1 MAIIIPN
8 LRLGHAK
15 ATPGEQ
21 RLAHRLE
28 SLLDDDW
35 LCFYNVPVGKRRRY
49 PDFILVHPQR
59 GLLFL
64 EVKDWKLSSIN
75 RIDHDRVELETA
87 SGLKATVNPVKQAR
101 EGALHTIDMLQCDPH
116 LKEKQ
121 GQYKGKLICPYGYG
135 AVLTN
140 ITRKQIQSVAQDD
153 ESERVLPGRLL
164 ICQDEMLEDTEPEEF
179 QGRLWGMF
187 EYRFKKP
194 LTLPDL
200 NRIRWHLYPEIR
212 IDNLELFPQQK
223 APGQVS
229 VPDVVKVMD
238 IHQEQ
243 LARGLGD
250 GHRVIHGV
258 AGSGKTLILEFR
270 SEVLAELL
278 NKPIL
283 VLCFN
288 ITLAA
293 QLRSHMRS
301 KGIADK
307 VHVYHFHDWCGEQL
321 RTHQVDVAE
330 GDKPVWERQVDSVIA
345 GVEKGQIP
353 RGQYG
358 ALLIDEGHDFE
369 ESWLR
374 LVVQM
379 IDRNTNSLLLLY
391 DDAQSIYRRSGLSF
405 SLSSVGVQ
413 ARGRT
418 KILKLNYRNTR
429 QILNFAYE
437 FAKELL
443 QEKNS
448 GDDHVPLIKP
458 QAAGVD
464 GPMPI
469 FKQWGSFE
477 EEASFAADCVAKWHD
492 DGVPWGEV
500 AIIYDA
506 RWMGEAVAKS
516 FQQRGIP
523 FQSLHTPARR
533 KRYNPQG
540 DEVVLLTRHS
550 SKGLE
555 FSSVILV
562 GLGQLRA
569 EPENVADESR
579 LLYVAMTRAR
589 ECLLITASETNVYTQ
604 KIESITAGPSAGHC
618 GSFLRARHRV

>member
-8 LRLGHAK
+8 LRLGNTK
-15 ATPGEQ
+15 ATHGEQ
-21 RLAHRLE
+21 RSAHRLE

-49 PDFILVHPQR
+49 PDFILVHPR
-59 GLLFL
+59 CGLLFL

-75 RIDHDRVELETA
+75 RIDHDTVQLNTD
-87 SGLKATVNPVKQAR
+87 SGLKATANPVKQAR
-101 EGALHTIDMLQCDPH
+101 EGAFQAIDMLQRDSK
-116 LKEKQ
+116 LQEEQ
-121 GQYKGKLICPYGYG
+121 GQHKGKLICPYGYG

-140 ITRKQIQSVAQDD
+140 ITRKQIQSVAPDD
-153 ESERVLPGRLL
+153 VTELVLPGRLL
-164 ICQDEMLEDTEPEEF
+164 ICKDEMLEETDPEEF
-179 QGRLWGMF
+179 QERLQGMF
-187 EYRFKKP
+187 EYRFKQP
-194 LTLPDL
+194 LTLRDL

-212 IDNLELFPQQK
+212 IDNLELFPQQE
-223 APGQVS
+223 APGRVS

-270 SEVLAELL
+270 AEVLAELL

-293 QLRSHMRS
+293 KLRSHMHS

-321 RTHQVDVAE
+321 KTHQVEVAK

-369 ESWLR
+369 EEWLG
-374 LVVQM
+374 LVVRM
-379 IDRNTNSLLLLY
+379 VDRNTNSLLLLY
-391 DDAQSIYRRSGLSF
+391 DDAQSIYRRSGLGF

-413 ARGRT
+413 GRGRT
-418 KILKLNYRNTR
+418 KILRRNYRNTR

-448 GDDHVPLIKP
+448 GDDQVPLVKP

-464 GPMPI
+464 GPLPI
-469 FKQWGSFE
+469 FRQWDSFE
-477 EEASFAADCVAKWHD
+477 EEAGFAAECVAKWND

-506 RWMGEAVAKS
+506 HWMGKTVAQE
-516 FQQRGIP
+516 FRQRKIP
-523 FQSLHTPARR
+523 FQLLDTAA
-533 KRYNPQG
+533 KKKGYNPQA
-540 DEVVLLTRHS
+540 DQVVLLTQQS

-555 FSSVILV
+555 FSHGILV
-562 GLGQLRA
+562 GLGKLRT
-569 EPENVADESR
+569 EDIGEESR
-579 LLYVAMTRAR
+579 ELYVAMTRAR
-589 ECLLITASETNVYTQ
+589 ECLLMTASGANVYTQ
-604 KIESITAGPSAGHC
+604 KIESIAAANTCVALSASPHMPS
-618 GSFLRARHRV
+618 

>member
-8 LRLGHAK
+8 LRLGNAK

-28 SLLDDDW
+28 SLLDHDW

-49 PDFILVHPQR
+49 PDFILVHPEH

-75 RIDHDRVELETA
+75 RIDHDSVDLETA
-87 SGLKATVNPVKQAR
+87 SGLKAMVNPVKQAR

-135 AVLTN
+135 VVLTN
-140 ITRKQIQSVAQDD
+140 ITRKQIRSVAPDD
-153 ESERVLPGRLL
+153 VSERVLPSRLL
-164 ICQDEMLEDTEPEEF
+164 ICKDEMLEDTDPEEF
-179 QGRLWGMF
+179 RERLWGMF

-223 APGQVS
+223 APERVS

-270 SEVLAELL
+270 AEVLAELL

-293 QLRSHMRS
+293 KLRSHMRS

-307 VHVYHFHDWCGEQL
+307 VHVCHFHGWCGEQL
-321 RTHQVDVAE
+321 TTHQVDVVE
-330 GDKPVWERQVDSVIA
+330 GDEPDYVRQVESVIA

-353 RGQYG
+353 RGQYS
-358 ALLIDEGHDFE
+358 ALLIDESHDFE
-369 ESWLR
+369 ENWLR
-374 LVVQM
+374 LVVRM
-379 IDRNTNSLLLLY
+379 IDPNTNSLLLLY
-391 DDAQSIYRRSGLSF
+391 DDAQSIYHRSGLGF

-418 KILKLNYRNTR
+418 KVLKLNYRNTS

-437 FAKELL
+437 FAKEVL
-443 QEKNS
+443 QEKSS

-458 QAAGVD
+458 ETAGVA
-464 GPMPI
+464 GPKPT
-469 FKQWGSFE
+469 FKQLDSFE
-477 EEASFAADCVAKWHD
+477 EEARFAAHCVAKWHD
-492 DGVPWGEV
+492 DGVPWREV
-500 AIIYDA
+500 AVIYDA
-506 RWMGEAVAKS
+506 HRMGEAVATE
-516 FQQRGIP
+516 FRQRGIP
-523 FQSLHTPARR
+523 VQLLHTSARR
-533 KRYNPQG
+533 KRYDPKG
-540 DEVVLLTRHS
+540 DEVVVLTRHS

-555 FSSVILV
+555 FSRVILV

-569 EPENVADESR
+569 ESENVAKETR

-589 ECLLITASETNVYTQ
+589 ECLLMTASKSNVYTQ
-604 KIESITAGPSAGHC
+604 RIESITAAKP
-618 GSFLRARHRV
+618 

>member
-8 LRLGHAK
+8 LRLGNAK

-49 PDFILVHPQR
+49 PDFILVHPR
-59 GLLFL
+59 CGLLFL

-75 RIDHDRVELETA
+75 RIDHDSVELATA
-87 SGLKATVNPVKQAR
+87 GGLKATVNPIKQAR

-116 LKEKQ
+116 LKETQ

-135 AVLTN
+135 VVLTN
-140 ITRKQIQSVAQDD
+140 ITRKQIQSVVPDD
-153 ESERVLPGRLL
+153 ACERVLPGRLL
-164 ICQDEMLEDTEPEEF
+164 NCQDEMLEDTDPEEF
-179 QGRLWGMF
+179 EERLWGMF
-187 EYRFKKP
+187 EYRFKRS

-223 APGQVS
+223 APGRVS

-293 QLRSHMRS
+293 KLRSHMRS

-321 RTHQVDVAE
+321 RTHQVDFAE

-345 GVEKGQIP
+345 GVEKGPIP
-353 RGQYG
+353 REQYG
-358 ALLIDEGHDFE
+358 AVLIDEGHDFE
-369 ESWLR
+369 EDWLR

-379 IDRNTNSLLLLY
+379 VDRNTNSLLLLY
-391 DDAQSIYRRSGLSF
+391 DDAQSIYRRSELGF

-418 KILKLNYRNTR
+418 KILSLNYRNTR
-429 QILNFAYE
+429 QILTFAHE

-448 GDDHVPLIKP
+448 GDDQVPLIKP

-464 GPMPI
+464 GPVPI
-469 FKQWGSFE
+469 FRLFGSFE
-477 EEASFAADCVAKWHD
+477 EEAHFAADCVARWHD
-492 DGVPWGEV
+492 DGVPWREM

-506 RWMGEAVAKS
+506 HWMGKAVAER
-516 FQQRGIP
+516 FEQRGIP
-523 FQSLHTPARR
+523 VQLLHTPARR
-533 KRYNPQG
+533 KRYNPQA
-540 DEVVLLTRHS
+540 DQVVLLTQQS

-555 FSSVILV
+555 FSRVILL
-562 GLGQLRA
+562 GLGKLRTERENIA
-569 EPENVADESR
+569 EEIRE
-579 LLYVAMTRAR
+579 LYVGMTRAR

-604 KIESITAGPSAGHC
+604 KIESITAAKT
-618 GSFLRARHRV
+618 

>member
-64 EVKDWKLSSIN
+64 EVKDWKLSSIK
-75 RIDHDRVELETA
+75 RIDHDSVELETA

-101 EGALHTIDMLQCDPH
+101 EGALHTIDMLQCDPN

-140 ITRKQIQSVAQDD
+140 ITRKQIQSVAPDD
-153 ESERVLPGRLL
+153 ESERVLPSRLL
-164 ICQDEMLEDTEPEEF
+164 ICQNEMLEDTDPEEF
-179 QGRLWGMF
+179 QERLWGMF

-194 LTLPDL
+194 LTLADL

-212 IDNLELFPQQK
+212 IDNLKLFPRQK

-270 SEVLAELL
+270 SEVLAALL

-293 QLRSHMRS
+293 KLRSHMRS

-353 RGQYG
+353 REQYG
-358 ALLIDEGHDFE
+358 ALLIDEAHDFE
-369 ESWLR
+369 EDWLR

-379 IDRNTNSLLLLY
+379 VDRNTNSLLLLY
-391 DDAQSIYRRSGLSF
+391 DDAQSIYRRSSLGF

-418 KILKLNYRNTR
+418 KILKLNYRNTH
-429 QILNFAYE
+429 QILTFAYE

-448 GDDHVPLIKP
+448 GDDQVPLIKP

-464 GPMPI
+464 GPIPT
-469 FKQWGSFE
+469 FKQFDSLE

-492 DGVPWGEV
+492 DGVPRREV
-500 AIIYDA
+500 AIICDA
-506 RWMGEAVAKS
+506 RWMCKAVAER
-516 FQQRGIP
+516 FRQRGIP
-523 FQSLHTPARR
+523 VQLLHTSARR

-540 DEVVLLTRHS
+540 DEVVVLTRQS

-555 FSSVILV
+555 FSRVILV
-562 GLGQLRA
+562 GLGKLRT
-569 EPENVADESR
+569 EPENVAEERR

-589 ECLLITASETNVYTQ
+589 ECLLMTASETNVYTR
-604 KIESITAGPSAGHC
+604 KIESITAAKT
-618 GSFLRARHRV
+618 

>member
-1 MAIIIPN
+1 MKAACVNHSMAIIVPN
-8 LRLGHAK
+8 LRLGNAK

-49 PDFILVHPQR
+49 PDFILVHPR
-59 GLLFL
+59 CGLLFL
-64 EVKDWKLSSIN
+64 EVKDWKLSSISS
-75 RIDHDRVELETA
+75 IDHDRVELKTA

-101 EGALHTIDMLQCDPH
+101 ESALQTIDMLQCDPN

-140 ITRKQIQSVAQDD
+140 ITRKQIQSVAPND

-179 QGRLWGMF
+179 QERLRGMF
-187 EYRFKKP
+187 EYRFKKS

-212 IDNLELFPQQK
+212 IDNLELFPPQN
-223 APGQVS
+223 APGQVP

-293 QLRSHMRS
+293 KLRSHMRS

-330 GDKPVWERQVDSVIA
+330 GDKPPWERQVDGVIA

-358 ALLIDEGHDFE
+358 ALLIDEAHDFE

-391 DDAQSIYRRSGLSF
+391 DDAQSIYRRSGLGF
-405 SLSSVGVQ
+405 SMASVGVQ

-418 KILKLNYRNTR
+418 KILKLNYRNTC

-443 QEKNS
+443 QEKSS
-448 GDDHVPLIKP
+448 GDDHVPLITP

-477 EEASFAADCVAKWHD
+477 EEASFAADCVVKWHD
-492 DGVPWGEV
+492 DGVPWREV

-506 RWMGEAVAKS
+506 RWMGEAVAKR

-523 FQSLHTPARR
+523 FQLLHTSARR

-555 FSSVILV
+555 FTRVILV
-562 GLGQLRA
+562 GLGHLRA
-569 EPENVADESR
+569 EPENAAEESR

-604 KIESITAGPSAGHC
+604 KIESITAAKT
-618 GSFLRARHRV
+618 

>member
-1 MAIIIPN
+1 MAIIIPD
-8 LRLGHAK
+8 LRLGNAK
-15 ATPGEQ
+15 ATSGEQ

-64 EVKDWKLSSIN
+64 EVKDWKLDSIN
-75 RIDHDRVELETA
+75 RIDHDSVELETA
-87 SGLKATVNPVKQAR
+87 SGLKATVNPIKQAR

-135 AVLTN
+135 VVLTN
-140 ITRKQIQSVAQDD
+140 ITRKQIQSVAPDD
-153 ESERVLPGRLL
+153 ASERLLPGRLL
-164 ICQDEMLEDTEPEEF
+164 ICKDEMLEETDPEKF
-179 QGRLWGMF
+179 QERLRGMF
-187 EYRFKKP
+187 EYRFKQP

-212 IDNLELFPQQK
+212 VDNLELFPQQK
-223 APGQVS
+223 APGRVS

-293 QLRSHMRS
+293 KLRSHMRS
-301 KGIADK
+301 KGITDK
-307 VHVYHFHDWCGEQL
+307 VHVYHFHDWCGNQL

-369 ESWLR
+369 ENWLR
-374 LVVQM
+374 LVVRM

-391 DDAQSIYRRSGLSF
+391 DDAQSIYRRSGLGF
-405 SLSSVGVQ
+405 SLSRVGVQ

-418 KILKLNYRNTR
+418 KILKRNYRNSR

-443 QEKNS
+443 QEKS
-448 GDDHVPLIKP
+448 SSDDQVPLVKP

-469 FKQWGSFE
+469 FRQWGSFE
-477 EEASFAADCVAKWHD
+477 EEACFAADCAEKWHD
-492 DGVPWGEV
+492 DGVPWREA

-506 RWMGEAVAKS
+506 RWMGEAVARR

-523 FQSLHTPARR
+523 IQLLYTSARR

-555 FSSVILV
+555 FARVILV
-562 GLGQLRA
+562 GLGQLRT
-569 EPENVADESR
+569 EPENVAEESR

-604 KIESITAGPSAGHC
+604 KIESITASKA
-618 GSFLRARHRV
+618 S

>member
-1 MAIIIPN
+1 MATIIPN
-8 LRLGHAK
+8 LRLGNAK
-15 ATPGEQ
+15 ATAGEL

-49 PDFILVHPQR
+49 PDFILVHPR
-59 GLLFL
+59 CGLLFL
-64 EVKDWKLSSIN
+64 EVKDWKLGSIN
-75 RIDHDRVELETA
+75 RIDHDSVDLATA

-116 LKEKQ
+116 LKETQ
-121 GQYKGKLICPYGYG
+121 GPFKGKLICPYGHG
-135 AVLTN
+135 VVLTN
-140 ITRKQIQSVAQDD
+140 ITRKQIQSVAPDD
-153 ESERVLPGRLL
+153 VAERVLPSRLL
-164 ICQDEMLEDTEPEEF
+164 ICKDEMLEDTDPEEF
-179 QGRLWGMF
+179 QTRLWDMF
-187 EYRFKKP
+187 EYRFKKS

-212 IDNLELFPQQK
+212 IDNLGLSPEQK
-223 APGQVS
+223 APGRVS

-270 SEVLAELL
+270 AEVLAELL
-278 NKPIL
+278 NKPVL

-293 QLRSHMRS
+293 KLRSHMRS

-321 RTHQVDVAE
+321 RTHRVDVVE
-330 GDKPVWERQVDSVIA
+330 GDKEYWERQVDSVIA

-369 ESWLR
+369 ENWLR
-374 LVVQM
+374 LVVRM
-379 IDRNTNSLLLLY
+379 VDRNTNSLLLLY
-391 DDAQSIYRRSGLSF
+391 DDAQSIYRRSGLGF

-413 ARGRT
+413 GRGRT
-418 KILKLNYRNTR
+418 KILSLNYRNTR
-429 QILNFAYE
+429 QILTFAYE

-448 GDDHVPLIKP
+448 GDDQVPLVKP

-469 FKQWGSFE
+469 FRPLGSFE
-477 EEASFAADCVAKWHD
+477 EEAGFAADCVAKWHD

-506 RWMGEAVAKS
+506 HWMGEAVAKRLR
-516 FQQRGIP
+516 QQRIP
-523 FQSLHTPARR
+523 VQLLHTAA
-533 KRYNPQG
+533 KKKGYNPQA
-540 DEVVLLTRHS
+540 DQVVLLTQQS

-555 FSSVILV
+555 FSRVILV
-562 GLGQLRA
+562 GLGKLRT
-569 EPENVADESR
+569 EPENVAEESR
-579 LLYVAMTRAR
+579 ELYVAMTRAR
-589 ECLLITASETNVYTQ
+589 ECLLMTASGANVYTQ
-604 KIESITAGPSAGHC
+604 KIESIC
-618 GSFLRARHRV
+618 L

>member
-8 LRLGHAK
+8 LRLGNAK

-21 RLAHRLE
+21 RLARRLE

-49 PDFILVHPQR
+49 PDFILVHPR
-59 GLLFL
+59 WGLLFL
-64 EVKDWKLSSIN
+64 EVKDWKLSSI
-75 RIDHDRVELETA
+75 RSIDHDTVQLNTD
-87 SGLKATVNPVKQAR
+87 SGLKATANPVKQAR
-101 EGALHTIDMLQCDPH
+101 EGALQTIDMLQGDPH
-116 LKEKQ
+116 LRQKQ
-121 GQYKGKLICPYGYG
+121 GQFKGNLICPWSQGV
-135 AVLTN
+135 VLTN
-140 ITRKQIQSVAQDD
+140 ITRKQIQSVMSDD
-153 ESERVLPGRLL
+153 ASERVLPGRLL
-164 ICQDEMLEDTEPEEF
+164 ICQDEMLEDADPEVF
-179 QGRLWGMF
+179 QERLRAMF
-187 EYRFKKP
+187 EYRFKKS

-212 IDNLELFPQQK
+212 IDSLELFPQEK
-223 APGQVS
+223 APERAS

-283 VLCFN
+283 VLCYN

-293 QLRSHMRS
+293 KLRSHMRS

-307 VHVYHFHDWCGEQL
+307 VHVYHFHGWCGEQL

-330 GDKPVWERQVDSVIA
+330 GDKQVWELQVDSVIA
-345 GVEKGQIP
+345 GVEKGEIP

-358 ALLIDEGHDFE
+358 AVLIDEGHDFE
-369 ESWLR
+369 EDWLR

-379 IDRNTNSLLLLY
+379 VDQNTNSLLLLY
-391 DDAQSIYRRSGLSF
+391 DDAQSIFRRSGLGF
-405 SLSSVGVQ
+405 SLSSVGVH

-418 KILKLNYRNTR
+418 KVLGLNYRNTR
-429 QILNFAYE
+429 QILNLAYG
-437 FAKELL
+437 FAKELF

-448 GDDHVPLIKP
+448 GGDQVPLIKP

-464 GPMPI
+464 GPLPT
-469 FKQWGSFE
+469 FRQWGSFE
-477 EEASFAADCVAKWHD
+477 EEARFAAGCAAKWHD
-492 DGVPWGEV
+492 DGVPWREV

-506 RWMGEAVAKS
+506 HWMGKAVAQE
-516 FQQRGIP
+516 FGQRKIP
-523 FQSLHTPARR
+523 FQLLDTAER
-533 KRYNPQG
+533 KKGYNPQA
-540 DEVVLLTRHS
+540 DQVVLLTQQS

-555 FSSVILV
+555 FSRVILV
-562 GLGQLRA
+562 GLGRLQT
-569 EPENVADESR
+569 DDIGQESR
-579 LLYVAMTRAR
+579 ELYVAMTRAR
-589 ECLLITASETNVYTQ
+589 ECLLMTASGANVYTQ
-604 KIESITAGPSAGHC
+604 KIESITTAGT
-618 GSFLRARHRV
+618 

>member
-1 MAIIIPN
+1 MLKAACVNHSMAIIVPN
-8 LRLGHAK
+8 LRLGNAK

-49 PDFILVHPQR
+49 PDFILVHPR
-59 GLLFL
+59 CGLLFL
-64 EVKDWKLSSIN
+64 EVKDWKLSSISS
-75 RIDHDRVELETA
+75 IDHDRVELKTA

-101 EGALHTIDMLQCDPH
+101 ESALQTIDMLQCDPN

-140 ITRKQIQSVAQDD
+140 ITRKQIQSVAPND

-179 QGRLWGMF
+179 QERLRGMF
-187 EYRFKKP
+187 EYRFKKS

-212 IDNLELFPQQK
+212 IDNLELFPPQN
-223 APGQVS
+223 APGQVP

-293 QLRSHMRS
+293 KLRSHMRS

-330 GDKPVWERQVDSVIA
+330 GDKPPWERQVDGVIA

-358 ALLIDEGHDFE
+358 ALLIDEAHDFE

-391 DDAQSIYRRSGLSF
+391 DDAQSIYRRSGLGF
-405 SLSSVGVQ
+405 SMASVGVQ

-418 KILKLNYRNTR
+418 KILKLNYRNTC

-443 QEKNS
+443 QEKSS
-448 GDDHVPLIKP
+448 GDDHVPLITP

-477 EEASFAADCVAKWHD
+477 EEASFAADCVVKWHD
-492 DGVPWGEV
+492 DGVPWREV

-506 RWMGEAVAKS
+506 RWMGEAVAKR

-523 FQSLHTPARR
+523 FQLLHTSARR

-555 FSSVILV
+555 FTRVILV
-562 GLGQLRA
+562 GLGHLRA
-569 EPENVADESR
+569 EPENAAEESR

-604 KIESITAGPSAGHC
+604 KIESITAAKT
-618 GSFLRARHRV
+618 

>member
-8 LRLGHAK
+8 LRLGNAK
-15 ATPGEQ
+15 ATPGEK
-21 RLAHRLE
+21 RLADRLE

-35 LCFYNVPVGKRRRY
+35 LCFYNVPVGKQRRY
-49 PDFILVHPQR
+49 PDFILVHPQC

-64 EVKDWKLSSIN
+64 EVKDWKLSSISS
-75 RIDHDRVELETA
+75 IDHDTVRLNTD
-87 SGLKATVNPVKQAR
+87 SGLKTMANPVKQAR
-101 EGALHTIDMLQCDPH
+101 QYALQTINKLQDDPH
-116 LKEKQ
+116 LREKQ
-121 GQYKGKLICPYGYG
+121 GQFEGKLICPYAFGV
-135 AVLTN
+135 VLTN
-140 ITRKQIQSVAQDD
+140 ITRKQIQSVVPDEVSAQ
-153 ESERVLPGRLL
+153 VLPDHLL
-164 ICQDEMLEDTEPEEF
+164 ICQDEMLEDTDPAAFEK
-179 QGRLWGMF
+179 RLCDMF
-187 EYRFKKP
+187 EYTFPRS

-212 IDNLELFPQQK
+212 IDSLELFPQQK
-223 APGQVS
+223 APEQVS

-293 QLRSHMRS
+293 NLRSHVHS

-307 VHVYHFHDWCGEQL
+307 VHVHHFHDWCGEQL
-321 RTHQVDVAE
+321 RTHQVDVAD

-353 RGQYG
+353 CGQYG

-369 ESWLR
+369 EDWLR
-374 LVVQM
+374 LVVRM

-391 DDAQSIYRRSGLSF
+391 DDAQSIYRRSGLGF
-405 SLSSVGVQ
+405 SLSSVGVH

-443 QEKNS
+443 QEKSS
-448 GDDHVPLIKP
+448 GDDHVPLVKP

-464 GPMPI
+464 GPMPV
-469 FKQWGSFE
+469 FKQFGSFE
-477 EEASFAADCVAKWHD
+477 EEAGFAADCAAKWHD
-492 DGVPWGEV
+492 DGVPWREM
-500 AIIYDA
+500 AIIYDVHE
-506 RWMGEAVAKS
+506 MGETVAKTLR
-516 FQQRGIP
+516 QRGIP
-523 FQSLHTPARR
+523 VQLLNTSARR
-533 KRYNPQG
+533 KRYNPQS
-540 DEVVLLTRHS
+540 DEVVVLTRHS

-555 FSSVILV
+555 FSRVILV

-569 EPENVADESR
+569 EPENVAEESR

-589 ECLLITASETNVYTQ
+589 ECLLITASGTNVYTQ
-604 KIESITAGPSAGHC
+604 KIESITAAKT
-618 GSFLRARHRV
+618 

>member
-8 LRLGHAK
+8 LGLGNAK
-15 ATPGEQ
+15 ATPGEK
-21 RLAHRLE
+21 RFAHRLE
-28 SLLDDDW
+28 SLLDDNW

-49 PDFILVHPQR
+49 PDFILVHPEC

-75 RIDHDRVELETA
+75 RIDHDRVKLETA

-101 EGALHTIDMLQCDPH
+101 EGAFQTIDMLQCDPH
-116 LKEKQ
+116 LKQKQ
-121 GQYKGKLICPYGYG
+121 GKYKGNLICPYGYG
-135 AVLTN
+135 VVLTN
-140 ITRKQIQSVAQDD
+140 ITRKQIQPVVPDDVAG
-153 ESERVLPGRLL
+153 RVLPSHLL
-164 ICQDEMLEDTEPEEF
+164 ICQDEMLEDTDPEAFRE
-179 QGRLWGMF
+179 RLRGMF
-187 EYRFKKP
+187 EYRFKKS

-212 IDNLELFPQQK
+212 IDNLELFPRQK
-223 APGQVS
+223 APGQGS
-229 VPDVVKVMD
+229 VPDTVKVMD

-270 SEVLAELL
+270 AEVLAELL

-283 VLCFN
+283 VLCYN

-293 QLRSHMRS
+293 KLRSHMRG

-345 GVEKGQIP
+345 GVEKGQISP
-353 RGQYG
+353 GRYG

-374 LVVQM
+374 LVVRM

-391 DDAQSIYRRSGLSF
+391 DDAQSIYRRSSLGF

-443 QEKNS
+443 QEKSS

-464 GPMPI
+464 GPLPI
-469 FKQWGSFE
+469 FKQLGSFE
-477 EEASFAADCVAKWHD
+477 EETSFAADCVKKWHE
-492 DGVPWGEV
+492 DGVPWREV

-506 RWMGEAVAKS
+506 HWMGKAVAER
-516 FQQRGIP
+516 FEQRGIP
-523 FQSLHTPARR
+523 VQSLHTSERR
-533 KRYNPQG
+533 KRYNPQA
-540 DEVVLLTRHS
+540 DHVVLLTQQS

-555 FSSVILV
+555 FSRVILV
-562 GLGQLRA
+562 GLGKLRTERGNIA
-569 EPENVADESR
+569 EETRE
-579 LLYVAMTRAR
+579 LYVAMTRAR
-589 ECLLITASETNVYTQ
+589 ECLLMTASETNVYTQ
-604 KIESITAGPSAGHC
+604 KIESITAAKN
-618 GSFLRARHRV
+618 

>member
-8 LRLGHAK
+8 LRLGNAK

-28 SLLDDDW
+28 SLLDDNW

-49 PDFILVHPQR
+49 PDFILVHPQS

-75 RIDHDRVELETA
+75 RIDHDRVELKTA
-87 SGLKATVNPVKQAR
+87 SGLKATANPVKQAR
-101 EGALHTIDMLQCDPH
+101 EGALHAIDMLQCDPH

-135 AVLTN
+135 VVLTN
-140 ITRKQIQSVAQDD
+140 ITRKQIQSVGPDD
-153 ESERVLPGRLL
+153 LSEKVLPGRLL
-164 ICQDEMLEDTEPEEF
+164 TCQDEMLQDTDPGEF
-179 QGRLWGMF
+179 QERLWGMF

-212 IDNLELFPQQK
+212 IDNLELFPRQK

-270 SEVLAELL
+270 SEVLAALL

-293 QLRSHMRS
+293 KLRSHMHS

-307 VHVYHFHDWCGEQL
+307 VHVRHFHDWCGEQL
-321 RTHQVDVAE
+321 RTHQVDIAE
-330 GDKPVWERQVDSVIA
+330 GDKPVWERQVDGVIA

-353 RGQYG
+353 CGQYG

-369 ESWLR
+369 ENWLR
-374 LVVQM
+374 LVVRM
-379 IDRNTNSLLLLY
+379 VDWNTNSLLLLY
-391 DDAQSIYRRSGLSF
+391 DDAQSIYRRSGLGF

-443 QEKNS
+443 QEKSS

-458 QAAGVD
+458 EPAGVD

-469 FKQWGSFE
+469 FKQLDSFA

-492 DGVPWGEV
+492 DGVPLREV

-506 RWMGEAVAKS
+506 RWMGEAVAQK
-516 FQQRGIP
+516 FEQRDIP
-523 FQSLHTPARR
+523 IQLLHTSARR

-540 DEVVLLTRHS
+540 DEVVVLTRHS

-555 FSSVILV
+555 FSRVILV

-569 EPENVADESR
+569 EPENVADETR

-589 ECLLITASETNVYTQ
+589 ECLLITASETNTYTQ
-604 KIESITAGPSAGHC
+604 KIESVTAAKT
-618 GSFLRARHRV
+618 

>member
-8 LRLGHAK
+8 LRLGNAK

-28 SLLDDDW
+28 TLLDDDW

-49 PDFILVHPQR
+49 PDFILVHPR
-59 GLLFL
+59 CGLLFL
-64 EVKDWKLSSIN
+64 EVKDWKLSSISS
-75 RIDHDRVELETA
+75 IDHDTVQLNTD
-87 SGLKATVNPVKQAR
+87 SGLKATANPVKQAR

-135 AVLTN
+135 VVLTN
-140 ITRKQIQSVAQDD
+140 ITRKQIQSVAPDD
-153 ESERVLPGRLL
+153 VIERLLPSRLL
-164 ICQDEMLEDTEPEEF
+164 ICRDEMLEDTDPEEF
-179 QGRLWGMF
+179 RERLQGMF
-187 EYRFKKP
+187 EYRFKQP
-194 LTLPDL
+194 LTLRDL

-223 APGQVS
+223 APGRVS

-270 SEVLAELL
+270 AEVLAELL

-293 QLRSHMRS
+293 KLRSHMRS

-321 RTHQVDVAE
+321 RTHHVDVAE

-358 ALLIDEGHDFE
+358 ALLIDESHDFE
-369 ESWLR
+369 EDWLR
-374 LVVQM
+374 LVVWM
-379 IDRNTNSLLLLY
+379 VDRNTNSLLLLY
-391 DDAQSIYRRSGLSF
+391 DDAQSIYRRSGLGF

-418 KILKLNYRNTR
+418 KILNLNYRNTR
-429 QILNFAYE
+429 QILNVAYE

-443 QEKNS
+443 QEKNP
-448 GDDHVPLIKP
+448 GDDQVPLVKP
-458 QAAGVD
+458 QAAGAD

-469 FKQWGSFE
+469 FRQWGSFE
-477 EEASFAADCVAKWHD
+477 EEARFAADCVAKWHD
-492 DGVPWGEV
+492 DGVPWREV

-506 RWMGEAVAKS
+506 HWMGEAVAQE
-516 FQQRGIP
+516 FEQREIP
-523 FQSLHTPARR
+523 CQLLDKAARK
-533 KRYNPQG
+533 KRYNPQA
-540 DEVVLLTRHS
+540 DHVVLMTQQS

-555 FSSVILV
+555 FSRVILV
-562 GLGQLRA
+562 GLGKLRT
-569 EPENVADESR
+569 ERENVAEETR
-579 LLYVAMTRAR
+579 ELYVAMTRAR
-589 ECLLITASETNVYTQ
+589 ECLLMTASGANVYTQ
-604 KIESITAGPSAGHC
+604 KIESIAAANTCVALSASPDTPS
-618 GSFLRARHRV
+618 

>member
-1 MAIIIPN
+1 MAIIVPN
-8 LRLGHAK
+8 LRLGNAK

-49 PDFILVHPQR
+49 PDFILVHPLC

-64 EVKDWKLSSIN
+64 EVKDWKLSSIS
-75 RIDHDRVELETA
+75 RMDHDSVELATA
-87 SGLKATVNPVKQAR
+87 SGLKATANPVKQAR
-101 EGALHTIDMLQCDPH
+101 EGAFQAIDMLQRDSK
-116 LKEKQ
+116 LQEEQ
-121 GQYKGKLICPYGYG
+121 GQHKGKLICPYGYG

-140 ITRKQIQSVAQDD
+140 ITRKQIQSVAPDD
-153 ESERVLPGRLL
+153 VSERLLPSRLL
-164 ICQDEMLEDTEPEEF
+164 ICRDEMLEETDPDEF
-179 QGRLWGMF
+179 QERLQGMF
-187 EYRFKKP
+187 EYRFKQP
-194 LTLPDL
+194 LTLRDL

-223 APGQVS
+223 APGRVS
-229 VPDVVKVMD
+229 VPDAVKVMD

-243 LARGLGD
+243 LARGLGA

-270 SEVLAELL
+270 AEVLEELL
-278 NKPIL
+278 NKPVL

-293 QLRSHMRS
+293 KLRSHMRS
-301 KGIADK
+301 KGIADN
-307 VHVYHFHDWCGEQL
+307 VHVHHFHEWCGEQL

-330 GDKPVWERQVDSVIA
+330 GEKPVWERQVDSVIA

-353 RGQYG
+353 LQQYG

-369 ESWLR
+369 EDWLR

-391 DDAQSIYRRSGLSF
+391 DDAQSIYRRSGLGF

-413 ARGRT
+413 GRGRT
-418 KILKLNYRNTR
+418 KILSLDYRNTR

-443 QEKNS
+443 REKNS
-448 GDDHVPLIKP
+448 EDDRVPLVTP

-464 GPMPI
+464 GPSPL
-469 FKQWGSFE
+469 FKRLGSFE
-477 EEASFAADCVAKWHD
+477 EEASFAANCVAKWHD
-492 DGVPWGEV
+492 DGVPWREV

-506 RWMGEAVAKS
+506 RWMGKS
-516 FQQRGIP
+516 CAEEFRQRKIP
-523 FQSLHTPARR
+523 FQLLDTAAR
-533 KRYNPQG
+533 KKGFNPQA
-540 DEVVLLTRHS
+540 DQVVLLTQQS

-555 FSSVILV
+555 FSRVVLV
-562 GLGQLRA
+562 GLGHLRA
-569 EPENVADESR
+569 EPENVVAEETR
-579 LLYVAMTRAR
+579 ELYVAMTRAR
-589 ECLLITASETNVYTQ
+589 ECLLMTASESNVYTQ
-604 KIESITAGPSAGHC
+604 KIESVTD
-618 GSFLRARHRV
+618 ART

>member
-1 MAIIIPN
+1 MLKAACVNHSMAIIVPN
-8 LRLGHAK
+8 LRLGNAK

-49 PDFILVHPQR
+49 PDFILVHPR
-59 GLLFL
+59 CGLLFL
-64 EVKDWKLSSIN
+64 EVKDWKLSSISS
-75 RIDHDRVELETA
+75 IDHDRVELETA

-101 EGALHTIDMLQCDPH
+101 ESALQTIDMLQCDPN

-121 GQYKGKLICPYGYG
+121 GQYEGNLICPYSWGV
-135 AVLTN
+135 VLTN
-140 ITRKQIQSVAQDD
+140 ITRKQIQSVVPDD
-153 ESERVLPGRLL
+153 VSEQVLPGRLL
-164 ICQDEMLEDTEPEEF
+164 ICKDEMLEDTERDAF
-179 QGRLWGMF
+179 QERLRGMF
-187 EYRFKKP
+187 EYRFKKS

-212 IDNLELFPQQK
+212 IDNLELFPQQN
-223 APGQVS
+223 APGRVS
-229 VPDVVKVMD
+229 VPEVVKVMD

-283 VLCFN
+283 LLCFN

-293 QLRSHMRS
+293 KLRSHMRS

-345 GVEKGQIP
+345 GVKKGQIP

-369 ESWLR
+369 ENWIR

-391 DDAQSIYRRSGLSF
+391 DDAQSIYRRSGLEF
-405 SLSSVGVQ
+405 SMASVGVH

-429 QILNFAYE
+429 QILTFAYE

-448 GDDHVPLIKP
+448 DDDQVPLIKP

-469 FKQWGSFE
+469 FKRLGSFE
-477 EEASFAADCVAKWHD
+477 EEARFAADCVVKWHD
-492 DGVPWGEV
+492 DGVPWREV
-500 AIIYDA
+500 AIIYDR
-506 RWMGEAVAKS
+506 RWMGEAVAKR
-516 FQQRGIP
+516 FRQRGIP
-523 FQSLHTPARR
+523 VQLLHTSARR
-533 KRYNPQG
+533 KHYNPQG

-555 FSSVILV
+555 FSRVILV

-569 EPENVADESR
+569 EPENVAEESR

-604 KIESITAGPSAGHC
+604 KIESITGAKT
-618 GSFLRARHRV
+618 

>member
-8 LRLGHAK
+8 LRLGNAK

-21 RLAHRLE
+21 RFAHRLE

-49 PDFILVHPQR
+49 PDFILVHPGA

-87 SGLKATVNPVKQAR
+87 SGSKATVNPVKQAR

-135 AVLTN
+135 VVLTN
-140 ITRKQIQSVAQDD
+140 ITHKQIQSVVPDD
-153 ESERVLPGRLL
+153 VAERLLPSRLL
-164 ICQDEMLEDTEPEEF
+164 ICQDEMLEDTDPEEF
-179 QGRLWGMF
+179 QERLRDMF
-187 EYRFKKP
+187 EYRFKRS

-223 APGQVS
+223 APGRVS
-229 VPDVVKVMD
+229 VPNVVKVMD

-293 QLRSHMRS
+293 KLRSHMRS

-307 VHVYHFHDWCGEQL
+307 VHVHHFHDWCGEQL

-330 GDKPVWERQVDSVIA
+330 GGKRYWERQVDSVIA
-345 GVEKGQIP
+345 GVEKGPIP
-353 RGQYG
+353 REQYG
-358 ALLIDEGHDFE
+358 AVLIDEGHDFE
-369 ESWLR
+369 EDWLR

-379 IDRNTNSLLLLY
+379 VDRNTNSLLLLY
-391 DDAQSIYRRSGLSF
+391 DDAQSIYRRSELGF

-418 KILKLNYRNTR
+418 KILSLNYRNTR
-429 QILNFAYE
+429 QILTFAHE
-437 FAKELL
+437 FAKESL

-448 GDDHVPLIKP
+448 GDDQVPLIKP

-469 FKQWGSFE
+469 FRRLGSFE
-477 EEASFAADCVAKWHD
+477 EEARFAADCVVRWHD
-492 DGVPWGEV
+492 DGVPWREV

-506 RWMGEAVAKS
+506 HWMGEAVAQE
-516 FQQRGIP
+516 FEQRKIP
-523 FQSLHTPARR
+523 CQLLDKAARK
-533 KRYNPQG
+533 KRYNPQA
-540 DEVVLLTRHS
+540 DHVVILTQQS

-555 FSSVILV
+555 FSRVILV
-562 GLGQLRA
+562 GLGKLRTERENIA
-569 EPENVADESR
+569 EETRE
-579 LLYVAMTRAR
+579 LYVGMTRAR

-604 KIESITAGPSAGHC
+604 KIESITAAKT
-618 GSFLRARHRV
+618 

>member
-1 MAIIIPN
+1 
-8 LRLGHAK
+8 
-15 ATPGEQ
+15 
-21 RLAHRLE
+21 
-28 SLLDDDW
+28 
-35 LCFYNVPVGKRRRY
+35 
-49 PDFILVHPQR
+49 
-59 GLLFL
+59 
-64 EVKDWKLSSIN
+64 
-75 RIDHDRVELETA
+75 
-87 SGLKATVNPVKQAR
+87 
-101 EGALHTIDMLQCDPH
+101 
-116 LKEKQ
+116 
-121 GQYKGKLICPYGYG
+121 
-135 AVLTN
+135 
-140 ITRKQIQSVAQDD
+140 
-153 ESERVLPGRLL
+153 
-164 ICQDEMLEDTEPEEF
+164 
-179 QGRLWGMF
+179 
-187 EYRFKKP
+187 
-194 LTLPDL
+194 
-200 NRIRWHLYPEIR
+200 
-212 IDNLELFPQQK
+212 
-223 APGQVS
+223 
-229 VPDVVKVMD
+229 MD

-283 VLCFN
+283 VLCYN

-293 QLRSHMRS
+293 KLRSHMRS

-307 VHVYHFHDWCGEQL
+307 VHVYHFNDWCGEQL

-330 GDKPVWERQVDSVIA
+330 GDKPPWERQVDSVIA

-353 RGQYG
+353 REQYG

-369 ESWLR
+369 EDWLR
-374 LVVQM
+374 LVVRM
-379 IDRNTNSLLLLY
+379 VDLNTNSLLLLY
-391 DDAQSIYRRSGLSF
+391 DDAQSIYRRSSLGF

-429 QILNFAYE
+429 PILNFAYE

-443 QEKNS
+443 QQKSS

-464 GPMPI
+464 GPMPK
-469 FKQWGSFE
+469 FKPLGSFE

-492 DGVPWGEV
+492 GGVPWREV
-500 AIIYDA
+500 AIIYGA
-506 RWMGEAVAKS
+506 HWMGEAVAEK
-516 FQQRGIP
+516 FRQRDIP
-523 FQSLHTPARR
+523 FQLLNTPEKR

-555 FSSVILV
+555 FSRVILV

-569 EPENVADESR
+569 EPDDVAEESR

-604 KIESITAGPSAGHC
+604 KIESITAAKT
-618 GSFLRARHRV
+618 

>member
-1 MAIIIPN
+1 M
-8 LRLGHAK
+8 
-15 ATPGEQ
+15 
-21 RLAHRLE
+21 
-28 SLLDDDW
+28 
-35 LCFYNVPVGKRRRY
+35 
-49 PDFILVHPQR
+49 
-59 GLLFL
+59 
-64 EVKDWKLSSIN
+64 
-75 RIDHDRVELETA
+75 
-87 SGLKATVNPVKQAR
+87 
-101 EGALHTIDMLQCDPH
+101 
-116 LKEKQ
+116 
-121 GQYKGKLICPYGYG
+121 
-135 AVLTN
+135 VLTN
-140 ITRKQIQSVAQDD
+140 ITRKQIQSVKRD
-153 ESERVLPGRLL
+153 EVSEQVLPDHLL
-164 ICQDEMLEDTEPEEF
+164 ICQDEMLEDTDPAAFEK
-179 QGRLWGMF
+179 RLCDMF
-187 EYRFKKP
+187 EYTFPRS

-212 IDNLELFPQQK
+212 IDSLELFPQQK
-223 APGQVS
+223 APEQVS

-293 QLRSHMRS
+293 KLRSHVRS

-307 VHVYHFHDWCGEQL
+307 VHVYHFHGWCGEQL
-321 RTHQVDVAE
+321 RIHQVDVAE
-330 GDKPVWERQVDSVIA
+330 GNKPAYERQVDSVIA

-353 RGQYG
+353 SGQYG

-369 ESWLR
+369 EDWLR
-374 LVVQM
+374 LIVRM

-391 DDAQSIYRRSGLSF
+391 DDAQSIYRRSGLGF

-443 QEKNS
+443 QEKSS
-448 GDDHVPLIKP
+448 GDDHVPLVKP

-464 GPMPI
+464 GPVPV
-469 FKQWGSFE
+469 FKQFGSFE
-477 EEASFAADCVAKWHD
+477 EEAAFAAGCVAKWHK
-492 DGVPWGEV
+492 DGVPWREM

-506 RWMGEAVAKS
+506 RWMGETVEKTLRQRDISSPVAPHVCKEKAL
-516 FQQRGIP
+516 
-523 FQSLHTPARR
+523 QSTE
-533 KRYNPQG
+533 Q
-540 DEVVLLTRHS
+540 
-550 SKGLE
+550 
-555 FSSVILV
+555 
-562 GLGQLRA
+562 
-569 EPENVADESR
+569 
-579 LLYVAMTRAR
+579 
-589 ECLLITASETNVYTQ
+589 
-604 KIESITAGPSAGHC
+604 
-618 GSFLRARHRV
+618 

>member
-1 MAIIIPN
+1 MALIIPN
-8 LRLGHAK
+8 LRLGNAK

-21 RLAHRLE
+21 RFALRLE

-35 LCFYNVPVGKRRRY
+35 LCFYDIPVGKRRRY
-49 PDFILVHPQR
+49 PDFIIVHPQR

-64 EVKDWKLSSIN
+64 EVKDWRLKSIKS
-75 RIDHDRVELETA
+75 IDHQNVELQTA
-87 SGLKATVNPVKQAR
+87 NGLQTKLNPVEQAR
-101 EGALHTIDMLQCDPH
+101 QGAFQTIDMLKSDPH
-116 LKEKQ
+116 LREKQ
-121 GQYKGKLICPYGYG
+121 GRFEGNLICPYSWGV
-135 AVLTN
+135 VLTN
-140 ITRKQIQSVAQDD
+140 ITRKQIQSVVLDD
-153 ESERVLPGRLL
+153 ASERVLPGHLL
-164 ICQDEMLEDTEPEEF
+164 ICQDEMLEDTDPEEF
-179 QGRLWGMF
+179 QERLWRVF
-187 EYRFKKP
+187 EYRFNKS
-194 LTLPDL
+194 LTLRDL

-212 IDNLELFPQQK
+212 IDNLELFPEQG
-223 APGQVS
+223 APQTVS
-229 VPDVVKVMD
+229 VPDVFKVMD
-238 IHQEQ
+238 LHQEQ

-270 SEVLAELL
+270 AEVLAELL

-293 QLRSHMRS
+293 KLRSHMRS

-321 RTHQVDVAE
+321 RTHQMDVAE

-369 ESWLR
+369 EDWLR
-374 LVVQM
+374 LVVRM
-379 IDRNTNSLLLLY
+379 VDRNTNSLLLLY
-391 DDAQSIYRRSGLSF
+391 DDAQSIYRRSGLGF

-443 QEKNS
+443 QEKSS

-464 GPMPI
+464 GAMPI
-469 FKQWGSFE
+469 FRQWVSFE

-506 RWMGEAVAKS
+506 RWMGEAVAER
-516 FQQRGIP
+516 FEQRDIP
-523 FQSLHTPARR
+523 FQSLHTSARR
-533 KRYNPQG
+533 KRYNPQS

-555 FSSVILV
+555 FSRVILV

-569 EPENVADESR
+569 EPENVAEETR
-579 LLYVAMTRAR
+579 LLYVAVTRAC

-604 KIESITAGPSAGHC
+604 KIESITAAKT
-618 GSFLRARHRV
+618 

>member
-8 LRLGHAK
+8 LRLGNAK
-15 ATPGEQ
+15 ATSGEQ
-21 RLAHRLE
+21 RLADRLE
-28 SLLDDDW
+28 SLLDDAT
-35 LCFYNVPVGKRRRY
+35 LCFYDIPVGKRRRY
-49 PDFILVHPQR
+49 PDFIIVHPRR

-64 EVKDWKLSSIN
+64 EVKDWKRETIKSIN
-75 RIDHDRVELETA
+75 HQRVKLQTA
-87 SGLKATVNPVKQAR
+87 NGIQTTDNPVEQAR
-101 EGALHTIDMLQCDPH
+101 QGAFQAINMLKRDPH
-116 LKEKQ
+116 LRQKQ
-121 GQYKGKLICPYGYG
+121 GEFEGKLLCPYSWGV
-135 AVLTN
+135 VLTN
-140 ITRKQIQSVAQDD
+140 ITRKEIQSWVQDD
-153 ESERVLPGRLL
+153 VAERVLPGHLL
-164 ICQDEMLEDTEPEEF
+164 ICKDEMLKKTDPEEF
-179 QGRLWGMF
+179 QERLWGMF
-187 EYRFKKP
+187 AYRFKES

-223 APGQVS
+223 APEQVS
-229 VPDVVKVMD
+229 APDVIKVMD
-238 IHQEQ
+238 VHQEQ

-270 SEVLAELL
+270 AEVLAELL

-293 QLRSHMRS
+293 KLRSHIRG

-321 RTHQVDVAE
+321 RTHQVDIAE

-358 ALLIDEGHDFE
+358 AVLIDEGHDFE
-369 ESWLR
+369 EEWLR
-374 LVVQM
+374 LVVRM

-391 DDAQSIYRRSGLSF
+391 DDAQSIYRRSGLGF

-443 QEKNS
+443 QEKSS
-448 GDDHVPLIKP
+448 GDDHVPLVEP
-458 QAAGVD
+458 QAAGAE
-464 GPMPI
+464 GSMPI
-469 FKQWGSFE
+469 FRQFGSSKK
-477 EEASFAADCVAKWHD
+477 EASFAADCVAKWRE
-492 DGVPWGEV
+492 DGVTLREV
-500 AIIYDA
+500 AIIYDT
-506 RWMGEAVAKS
+506 RWMGEAVAER
-516 FQQRGIP
+516 FEQRGIP
-523 FQSLHTPARR
+523 FQSLHTSARR
-533 KRYNPQG
+533 KRYNPQS

-555 FSSVILV
+555 FSRVILV

-569 EPENVADESR
+569 EPENVAEETR

-589 ECLLITASETNVYTQ
+589 EYLLITASETNGYTQ
-604 KIESITAGPSAGHC
+604 KIEAITA
-618 GSFLRARHRV
+618 ART